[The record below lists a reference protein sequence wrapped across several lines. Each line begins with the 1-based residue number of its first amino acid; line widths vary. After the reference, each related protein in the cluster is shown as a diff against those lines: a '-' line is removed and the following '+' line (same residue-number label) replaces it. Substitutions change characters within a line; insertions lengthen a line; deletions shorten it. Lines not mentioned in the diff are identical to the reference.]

1 MNWDYILKINIK
13 RASASVCRNR
23 RKLKVAVL
31 AGALCTLLAFNFSS
45 SQAQSKSY
53 STLSKAEVETL
64 LTPQVKLSEVDV
76 HNLERLAGSDGWGDR
91 VHKKLLI
98 YFGEKSQNDPE
109 ARSKF
114 FEQVYSQIRLHPDFK
129 DSEIDYHAV
138 IYRSMN
144 EEAFEAGK
152 KLWLEQ
158 AKIKDTVS
166 QVQANAAWYF
176 QANGENEL
184 AEKFLIATAKLEP
197 KSQLRAENLG
207 LFYNSL
213 SRQKTGA
220 ECANYLKKSLLWLEK
235 GQSMGI
241 NSYNLSAMAFI
252 AFEAK
257 SFVKAQKFAQQTLD
271 SGFEQTDPVSLH
283 YGNIL
288 LGRLALRS
296 KDMSQAKKH
305 LLESVKFPKGF
316 KFQGEPN
323 MSLAKELLEKGERNA
338 PLQYF
343 QLCSRFWISGKNQLK
358 EWTGLVKQGKIPD
371 FGQSLYY

>member
-1 MNWDYILKINIK
+1 MMRDAIL
-13 RASASVCRNR
+13 A
-23 RKLKVAVL
+23 
-31 AGALCTLLAFNFSS
+31 CTLCILLALNFPSS
-45 SQAQSKSY
+45 LAQSKSAV
-53 STLSKAEVETL
+53 TLSKAEVEAL
-64 LTPQVKLSEVDV
+64 LAPKVKLSEVDV
-76 HNLERLAGSDGWGDR
+76 HNLERFAGSEGLGER

-114 FEQVYSQIRLHPDFK
+114 YEQVYSQIRLHPDFK
-129 DSEIDYHAV
+129 DIEVDYHAV

-144 EEAFEAGK
+144 EEAFETGK

-158 AKIKDTVS
+158 TQINNSVS
-166 QVQANAAWYF
+166 QVQANAGWYF

-184 AEKFLIATAKLEP
+184 AEKFLIATVKLEP

-220 ECANYLKKSLLWLEK
+220 DCANYLKKSLFWLEK
-235 GQSMGI
+235 GQSLGTS
-241 NSYNLSAMAFI
+241 SYNLSVMAFI
-252 AFEAK
+252 AFESK
-257 SFVKAQKFAQQTLD
+257 SFVKAQKFAQLTLD

-296 KDMSQAKKH
+296 KDTSQAKKH
-305 LLESVKFPKGF
+305 LLESVKFPKGS

-323 MSLAKELLEKGERNA
+323 MSLAKELLEKGEKNA

-343 QLCSRFWISGKNQLK
+343 QLCNRFWLSGKNQLK
-358 EWTGLVKQGKIPD
+358 EWTVLVKQGKIPD